1 MSRGKRRDGLF
12 IGLGGIEQSADVVE
26 GYLGKGDVFRRGAAV
41 GPAGW
46 RTGVCFYILVRM
58 DFQTA

>member
-1 MSRGKRRDGLF
+1 MCRRRRRDGLF
-12 IGLGGIEQSADVVE
+12 LGLWGIEQSADVVE
-26 GYLGKGDVFRRGAAV
+26 GYLGKGDVFGRGGAV